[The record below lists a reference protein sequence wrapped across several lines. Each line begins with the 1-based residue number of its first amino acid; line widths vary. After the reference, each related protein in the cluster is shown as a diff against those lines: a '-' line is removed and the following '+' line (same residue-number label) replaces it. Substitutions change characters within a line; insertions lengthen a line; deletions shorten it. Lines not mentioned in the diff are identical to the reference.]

1 MESVLL
7 EFDANLQKDRDI
19 EKIKKDV
26 KLLKRKRQALQ
37 ERENKV
43 TGDIN
48 KGQVAEARTYRL
60 PLSVLSQA
68 QGHRVQVLS
77 QPQVQRLRS
86 VAGLKQRLAA
96 SAICTGVT
104 CVREAEESKYMFDPY
119 IGGKPHGPYVLRL
132 KYTSNG
138 PMLQGHSLPHAVPI
152 QALYRKHVTE
162 AGERDQAECV
172 ADLLKDT
179 SKHLRGFLS
188 RQQQCRDLQQKFPD
202 DLENLNAANHC
213 TAISFS
219 VKVQE
224 DDTGNMM
231 VKISML
237 YDKDGERPKPGSLK
251 VKFEPEFDEEST
263 ESVRESIHTAFYEI
277 PLCEALSEAFS

>member
-48 KGQVAEARTYRL
+48 TGQVAEARTYRL

-68 QGHRVQVLS
+68 QGHRGQVLS

-104 CVREAEESKYMFDPY
+104 CVREAEESKYMFDPD
-119 IGGKPHGPYVLRL
+119 IGGKPHGPYVLKL
-132 KYTSNG
+132 KYTRG
-138 PMLQGHSLPHAVPI
+138 ME
-152 QALYRKHVTE
+152 T
-162 AGERDQAECV
+162 C
-172 ADLLKDT
+172 DLRL
-179 SKHLRGFLS
+179 LLIAI
-188 RQQQCRDLQQKFPD
+188 FP
-202 DLENLNAANHC
+202 AMA
-213 TAISFS
+213 
-219 VKVQE
+219 
-224 DDTGNMM
+224 
-231 VKISML
+231 
-237 YDKDGERPKPGSLK
+237 
-251 VKFEPEFDEEST
+251 
-263 ESVRESIHTAFYEI
+263 
-277 PLCEALSEAFS
+277 

>member
-1 MESVLL
+1 MVCQCYCSLTT
-7 EFDANLQKDRDI
+7 
-19 EKIKKDV
+19 DV
-26 KLLKRKRQALQ
+26 
-37 ERENKV
+37 
-43 TGDIN
+43 
-48 KGQVAEARTYRL
+48 
-60 PLSVLSQA
+60 
-68 QGHRVQVLS
+68 
-77 QPQVQRLRS
+77 
-86 VAGLKQRLAA
+86 
-96 SAICTGVT
+96 
-104 CVREAEESKYMFDPY
+104 F
-119 IGGKPHGPYVLRL
+119 
-132 KYTSNG
+132 
-138 PMLQGHSLPHAVPI
+138 
-152 QALYRKHVTE
+152 
-162 AGERDQAECV
+162 
-172 ADLLKDT
+172 
-179 SKHLRGFLS
+179 S
-188 RQQQCRDLQQKFPD
+188 RFPD

>member
-19 EKIKKDV
+19 EKVKKDV

-48 KGQVAEARTYRL
+48 TGQVAEARTYRL

-68 QGHRVQVLS
+68 QSHRGQVLS

-132 KYTSNG
+132 KYTRCIETCDLRLLLITIF
-138 PMLQGHSLPHAVPI
+138 P
-152 QALYRKHVTE
+152 ALARCCRATPSHTP
-162 AGERDQAECV
+162 CP
-172 ADLLKDT
+172 
-179 SKHLRGFLS
+179 S
-188 RQQQCRDLQQKFPD
+188 RPC
-202 DLENLNAANHC
+202 
-213 TAISFS
+213 
-219 VKVQE
+219 
-224 DDTGNMM
+224 TGN
-231 VKISML
+231 
-237 YDKDGERPKPGSLK
+237 
-251 VKFEPEFDEEST
+251 T
-263 ESVRESIHTAFYEI
+263 
-277 PLCEALSEAFS
+277 